1 MHIRTNQTTQLIGS
15 TDEEEEDPN
24 IFFLFAETLLFID
37 CGMINSTI
45 DKGPFFAV
53 SGWWKRMENT
63 VFIEWMIP
71 FFMWRTHVI

>member
-15 TDEEEEDPN
+15 TDEEEEEDPN

-53 SGWWKRMENT
+53 SGW
-63 VFIEWMIP
+63 
-71 FFMWRTHVI
+71 